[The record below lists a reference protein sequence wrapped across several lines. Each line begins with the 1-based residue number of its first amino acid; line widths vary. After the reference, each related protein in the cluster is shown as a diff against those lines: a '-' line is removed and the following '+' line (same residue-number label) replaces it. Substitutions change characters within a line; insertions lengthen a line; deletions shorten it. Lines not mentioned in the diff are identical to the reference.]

1 MKTILYD
8 YQEKTANDI
17 FKRINSGEIKGAY
30 LGFDTGCVTGENS
43 VTVKLNGTGPSQVMT
58 MKNLYKRWEKG
69 ERFTIKA
76 MVNDRF
82 SFMPIADV
90 IYSGEKECLKITT
103 DKDRIQHGT
112 ICHLA
117 CTYDHP
123 IFCEKGF
130 KCAEEF
136 KVGDYIFSNGQLVCE
151 YCGKTLKPTIWRK
164 YSKYPNLCT
173 SCAHHATAKEV
184 VEGRYEYLD
193 KDGYVYIVDDTLRN
207 YSEYRDYL
215 KCKEQHNFFRRGIAK
230 HRLEMMK
237 HLGREL
243 TENEVVHHI
252 DHNKCNNNIKNL
264 QLMTQSKHAKLHSH
278 TFSQHLVQNNSNT
291 ESYMTKNGK
300 QYYFVPQKAK
310 ITDIKPIGVQPVYD
324 VSIADKDIHNFVC
337 SDKIVHN
344 TGKTVTSLSVAEQ
357 LFRAG
362 HITGV
367 IVICPVSKVDD
378 WKEDLQKEV
387 PEIETTFVTSFQSAW
402 REKNSKQIQEKLV
415 RCKCLII
422 VDEGHKMKTYDSK
435 QSKFIQMLSS
445 KFNIKILILS
455 ATPQNKKYIDLYP
468 QYKALGSRVFDRPA
482 KDFKKDYCVE
492 AQNWNLVYAGKS
504 RFPFNEIVGYKQ
516 IDVMDKEIANY
527 TYYKKYE
534 SKYEKPIEIKQVF
547 KMTPEMKYFKEK
559 KVWPRMDEK
568 ALETVLMSGDI
579 EDIDTDFII
588 ANRPALH
595 HIYMRESNSGFIK
608 DMFLEKNPKLQWL
621 DDFLDGNEGR
631 LVVFTNF
638 INEAKL
644 VSELCDKKKRHYSI
658 YDGSHKDLTNWNK
671 YEDSIA
677 IVNIQAGSAGLNDF
691 IKTNIAIWFS
701 YPENYIDFVQSKGRL
716 DRIGQTKQ
724 PVFYFLEIAG
734 SVEQQVFKALAEGHD
749 FDLRLFEKWL
759 EEGGK

>member
-1 MKTILYD
+1 MLTKLYD

-17 FKRINSGEIKGAY
+17 FKRMNSGEIKGAY
-30 LGFDTGCVTGENS
+30 LGFDTG
-43 VTVKLNGTGPSQVMT
+43 
-58 MKNLYKRWEKG
+58 
-69 ERFTIKA
+69 
-76 MVNDRF
+76 
-82 SFMPIADV
+82 
-90 IYSGEKECLKITT
+90 
-103 DKDRIQHGT
+103 
-112 ICHLA
+112 
-117 CTYDHP
+117 
-123 IFCEKGF
+123 
-130 KCAEEF
+130 
-136 KVGDYIFSNGQLVCE
+136 
-151 YCGKTLKPTIWRK
+151 
-164 YSKYPNLCT
+164 
-173 SCAHHATAKEV
+173 
-184 VEGRYEYLD
+184 
-193 KDGYVYIVDDTLRN
+193 
-207 YSEYRDYL
+207 
-215 KCKEQHNFFRRGIAK
+215 
-230 HRLEMMK
+230 
-237 HLGREL
+237 
-243 TENEVVHHI
+243 
-252 DHNKCNNNIKNL
+252 
-264 QLMTQSKHAKLHSH
+264 
-278 TFSQHLVQNNSNT
+278 
-291 ESYMTKNGK
+291 
-300 QYYFVPQKAK
+300 
-310 ITDIKPIGVQPVYD
+310 
-324 VSIADKDIHNFVC
+324 
-337 SDKIVHN
+337 
-344 TGKTVTSLSVAEQ
+344 TGKTVTSLAVAEQ

-378 WKEDLQKEV
+378 WKEDLQKEI

-415 RCKCLII
+415 RRNCLII

-492 AQNWNLVYAGKS
+492 VQNWNLVYAGKS

-534 SKYEKPIEIKQVF
+534 SKYEKPIEIKQTF

-644 VSELCDKKKRHYSI
+644 VSELCEKKKRHYSI